1 MQDAM
6 PGVRSHGCGDGRP
19 DYGLF
24 ISFFG
29 GVSGLAHSSQ
39 LGLAPEQ
46 SPTEAFKVCL
56 EDICLWCMKTCLTL
70 EQHSNAPV
78 LALFFALG

>member
-6 PGVRSHGCGDGRP
+6 PGVRSHGVVTGVQ

-46 SPTEAFKVCL
+46 SPTEAFKVRIEMC
-56 EDICLWCMKTCLTL
+56 WR
-70 EQHSNAPV
+70 
-78 LALFFALG
+78 AL